1 MNWNK
6 ILIEDQKNPIERL
19 VTVNERE
26 ICKKELVDTIISILF
41 SFDMYMR
48 NNLETTYNYYILD
61 DNSIIT
67 ILQKKYS
74 EHELKKSLIVLDNC
88 KVIYRF
94 TVAKKFL
101 ISNSSVKQLRLNS
114 WGKAYY
120 DKYIDNE
127 IKKNAEEIMGKIVK
141 NDIKT
146 YQLIVNEFV
155 KKKMNMEVIN
165 KLNEKVKIKIV
176 Y

>member
-6 ILIEDQKNPIERL
+6 ILIEDQKNPIKRL
-19 VTVNERE
+19 ATVNERK

-88 KVIYRF
+88 
-94 TVAKKFL
+94 
-101 ISNSSVKQLRLNS
+101 
-114 WGKAYY
+114 G
-120 DKYIDNE
+120 
-127 IKKNAEEIMGKIVK
+127 M
-141 NDIKT
+141 
-146 YQLIVNEFV
+146 
-155 KKKMNMEVIN
+155 
-165 KLNEKVKIKIV
+165 
-176 Y
+176 